1 MKIIKTLMVVAACA
15 MMSLPGLAKSDEK
28 EGVYMFGVGA
38 AFGDSIVYFTDVQ
51 FVEGKDMVKN
61 SFLEARNQYSYQLE
75 NYLENVKNLP
85 NRTCAIFFS
94 EKKSKIEK
102 KFLKLRK
109 KYEGDAAN
117 SFRMLDV
124 SEFKFQRFDL
134 E

>member
-51 FVEGKDMVKN
+51 FVEGKNMVKN

-124 SEFKFQRFDL
+124 SEFKFQRFEL